1 MNRLQLRNTFLPLLA
16 IFMLVNIVCIGYAE
30 QLAAK
35 RIDAAVVQGA
45 NALLF
50 VIAVISGM
58 MHYRALKGNNPHAF
72 VRSIVSAM
80 VLKLFSIA
88 GAVLIYVYIMGPKKN
103 IPAIL
108 IGMGLYII
116 YTIVEVTGAF
126 RLNKEKHGSH

>member
-16 IFMLVNIVCIGYAE
+16 IFLLVNIGCIAYAD
-30 QLAAK
+30 QLAAHK
-35 RIDAAVVQGA
+35 VDTAVVKSA

-50 VIAVISGM
+50 VIAVICGM
-58 MHYRALKGNNPHAF
+58 MHYRALKSDNPHAF
-72 VRSIVSAM
+72 VRSVMGAT

-88 GAVLIYVYIMGPKKN
+88 GAVLIYVYITGPRRN
-103 IPAIL
+103 VPAIL
-108 IGMGLYII
+108 IGMGLYIV

>member
-16 IFMLVNIVCIGYAE
+16 IFLLVNIGCITYAD
-30 QLAAK
+30 QLAAHK
-35 RIDAAVVQGA
+35 VDTVVVKSA

-50 VIAVISGM
+50 VIAVICGM
-58 MHYRALKGNNPHAF
+58 MHYRALKSDNPHAF
-72 VRSIVSAM
+72 VRSVMGAT

-88 GAVLIYVYIMGPKKN
+88 GAVLIYVYITGPRRN
-103 IPAIL
+103 VPAIL
-108 IGMGLYII
+108 IGMGLYIV